1 MTIRIIKLIRKF
13 SILTLRV
20 CETVKHEV
28 ERREGGFFGM
38 LLGSL
43 VASVLVHMLTG
54 RRVVTAGKEVP
65 RLGTR
70 YNNNGMGKYFSS
82 ASSFKQYRDY

>member
-1 MTIRIIKLIRKF
+1 
-13 SILTLRV
+13 
-20 CETVKHEV
+20 
-28 ERREGGFFGM
+28 M

-65 RLGTR
+65 RIGTR
-70 YNNNGMGKYFSS
+70 YNNNDMGKCFSS

>member
-1 MTIRIIKLIRKF
+1 
-13 SILTLRV
+13 
-20 CETVKHEV
+20 
-28 ERREGGFFGM
+28 M